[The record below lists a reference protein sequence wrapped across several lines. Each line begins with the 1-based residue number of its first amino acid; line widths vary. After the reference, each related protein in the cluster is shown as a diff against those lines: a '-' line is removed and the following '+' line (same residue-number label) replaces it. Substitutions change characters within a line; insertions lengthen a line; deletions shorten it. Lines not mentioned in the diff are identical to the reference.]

1 MEENIKYCEEV
12 KEKIN
17 LDKSFDLPK
26 FKFLRDIFIVGL
38 PRSGSTLVESILGM
52 NKDIHNLGENTILL
66 NALKESE
73 ESNYSN
79 IDQIYLK
86 LSQNFSTKKNNHK

>member
-1 MEENIKYCEEV
+1 M
-12 KEKIN
+12 
-17 LDKSFDLPK
+17 
-26 FKFLRDIFIVGL
+26 RDIFIVGL

-52 NKDIHNLGENTILL
+52 NKDVYNLGENTILL

-86 LSQNFSTKKNNHK
+86 YSQNFSLCSSRYGTYKTLFKC

>member
-1 MEENIKYCEEV
+1 M
-12 KEKIN
+12 
-17 LDKSFDLPK
+17 
-26 FKFLRDIFIVGL
+26 
-38 PRSGSTLVESILGM
+38 SI
-52 NKDIHNLGENTILL
+52 ILGENTILL

-86 LSQNFSTKKNNHK
+86 LVKIFLQKK